1 VSVRLGAAGIVG
13 ALGGGMRAHVVLDA
27 HRLDTMEGLPL
38 MVGMTFGLDLGFALA
53 VGGFGFLEN
62 VYKVFAL

>member
-1 VSVRLGAAGIVG
+1 
-13 ALGGGMRAHVVLDA
+13 
-27 HRLDTMEGLPL
+27 MEGLPL